1 MDWKRSNPK
10 EQHRKEINR
19 SFVLKRKPKIYRE
32 VLFTQVP
39 DNVDQTKLLQDVLPK
54 KWKVSPPDAIIAIT
68 GICHQ
73 FNIKDKRNLKRDLI
87 EAVISTGSWIVT
99 CGTESGVVQFI
110 KDAVNDH
117 VTLTTY
123 NIPIVGIMTKRVL
136 DEIKDT
142 TKSVKILTEYER
154 DHITTTTIPVKS
166 TKETLDPNHTQF
178 IFLENSSRKRI
189 RRNAA
194 SECRNAF
201 ERFLWNI
208 KDADINDGTK
218 TTNNYTKRKAFQ
230 SYTNVILPVVLVVIE
245 GGIGAMKTALSVLEN
260 NNPVV
265 LIKGSG
271 GAADFL
277 STCYQQ
283 NSRNGNFESEKL
295 SGSVENI
302 QELIKKC
309 FEDDPKTSEAEA
321 IEMAT
326 LCLKKPKLINI
337 YSLEDKTA
345 KVDEFIQNAMFDT
358 YKDYYE
364 RNISNP
370 PKLTNKRDLKTKAV
384 KTQLKLVEKWK
395 RCDIAENDIFV
406 SGNRKQLTDLQTLD
420 TQRMRN
426 LVGSIRTL
434 ILEVNKKY
442 ECIPK
447 KKISFEFEANFLKF
461 NEENKAKYFTD
472 VSDSFTTLIYRL
484 DDQDFCELY
493 WKLKTII
500 AEIVDEYKKDDVS
513 QLFQSSLVDNRTDFV
528 MLVMERIENMKMFV
542 LGYIPDLYRRCIY
555 ESKDDLAI
563 KLIDQH
569 WKKPSKEVEKSTKL
583 KEVQNERDELS
594 QTIRSIKEKKNNIKS
609 NKILFGVDNFIRE
622 LFGDTEFKLYE
633 FKGENNEEISVVH
646 NDKPFHHLF
655 VWAILMNWRE
665 MALIF
670 WKQETDLIC
679 SALFASAVLNA
690 LAEKAALSN
699 HMAQT
704 VSLGENA
711 RYFES
716 EACNVMT
723 ELYRND
729 REKALTILVTKVG
742 RFNSTPLQI
751 AYSQNLK
758 TFMAHTACQAKLS
771 SIWSGDIALYT
782 PTWRIGMA
790 VLFPMLIIQNLGFI
804 TIQKKNVISKQ
815 NKPSQHQVNCAQ
827 DQNPE
832 CNNTKDYAFPGMLYC
847 AYLFYISP
855 VAKFFFYMI
864 TYLAFLV
871 IFALFVL
878 TDLYP
883 LSERSPSTLEYLTWL
898 WTLSL
903 AMEEMRQILQ
913 TNRGSLT
920 QNLQYWAKD
929 VWNIFDIAMY
939 FLFLV
944 SVILRC
950 LLSSNQFYFARMTYA
965 ITLSMFILR
974 SMHFFFI
981 QRYIGPKV
989 VMIGRMMQ
997 DLAFFI
1003 SLFVL
1008 FVFSFGIMYQAVLFP
1023 NSVLS
1028 RWELFKDL
1036 VYLPYWQLY
1045 GELNLDRIEGKEPSE
1060 CTKDIH
1066 LYTNGTMSRC
1076 AETNQFNSLMLA
1088 VYLILA
1094 NILLVNML
1102 IAMFSDT
1109 FQKVQDNSEIIWKF
1123 HMYALVY
1130 EYYDRPM
1137 FPIPIVIHLCRIV
1150 VFCYDKIQEYR
1161 DRLRNCKERKTM
1173 YASAFI
1179 LNLGIDEIE
1188 RLHIVEKIALENYQ
1202 NGTTR
1207 ARSRYNARNM
1217 MTDERDINKE
1227 SDSTTTQH
1235 EIKALQEDIQR
1246 VIQEI
1251 RQLNVQKSIVVF
1263 DYQR

>member
-10 EQHRKEINR
+10 EKQRNR
-19 SFVLKRKPKIYRE
+19 SFVLKRKPKVYRE

-39 DNVDQTKLLQDVLPK
+39 DNVDQTKLLQDVLPQ
-54 KWKVSPPDAIIAIT
+54 KWKVSSPDSIIAIT
-68 GICHQ
+68 GIHHQ

-87 EAVISTGSWIVT
+87 EAVISTGSWVVT
-99 CGTESGVVQFI
+99 CGLESGVVQFI

-136 DEIKDT
+136 DDIKDT
-142 TKSVKILTEYER
+142 TKSVKILTEYEKEP
-154 DHITTTTIPVKS
+154 ITTTTIPVKS

-178 IFLENSSRKRI
+178 IFLEDSSRKHI
-189 RRNAA
+189 GRNA
-194 SECRNAF
+194 SSQCRNAF
-201 ERFLWNI
+201 ESFLRNI
-208 KDADINDGTK
+208 KDADIKTDKINEGTK
-218 TTNNYTKRKAFQ
+218 TTNNHKRRKD
-230 SYTNVILPVVLVVIE
+230 SKPDTNLILPVVLVVIE
-245 GGIGAMKTALSVLEN
+245 GDIGAMKTALSVLKN
-260 NNPVV
+260 DNPVV

-277 STCYQQ
+277 STCFQK
-283 NSRNGNFESEKL
+283 NSKNGNCGSENL
-295 SGSVENI
+295 SDSVENI

-309 FEDDPKTSEAEA
+309 FEDDSKTAEA
-321 IEMAT
+321 IEIAT

-345 KVDEFIQNAMFDT
+345 KVDEFIQNALFDT
-358 YKDYYE
+358 YKGFYE
-364 RNISNP
+364 RKISNQTGP
-370 PKLTNKRDLKTKAV
+370 TNKRDLKTEAV

-406 SGNRKQLTDLQTLD
+406 AENRKQLTDLQSLN
-420 TQRMRN
+420 TQRMRK
-426 LVGSIRTL
+426 LEGSIQLL
-434 ILEVNKKY
+434 IQKVNQKY
-442 ECIPK
+442 TTFSIDVNLSRQFK
-447 KKISFEFEANFLKF
+447 GDFLK
-461 NEENKAKYFTD
+461 EYQKD
-472 VSDSFTTLIYRL
+472 GVSH
-484 DDQDFCELY
+484 
-493 WKLKTII
+493 
-500 AEIVDEYKKDDVS
+500 
-513 QLFQSSLVDNRTDFV
+513 LFQSSLVDNRTDFV

-563 KLIDQH
+563 ELIDQH
-569 WKKPSKEVEKSTKL
+569 WKKSSKKAEKNTKQ
-583 KEVQNERDELS
+583 KDGQNERDELS
-594 QTIRSIKEKKNNIKS
+594 QTIKTKKEKKNNIKS
-609 NKILFGVDNFIRE
+609 NKILSGVDNFIRD

-723 ELYRND
+723 ELYKND
-729 REKALTILVTKVG
+729 REKALKILVTKVG

-758 TFMAHTACQAKLS
+758 MFMAHTACQAKLS

-782 PTWRIGMA
+782 PTWRVGIA
-790 VLFPMLIIQNLGFI
+790 VVFPMLIIQNIGFI
-804 TIQKKNVISKQ
+804 TIQQKNTNSQQ
-815 NKPSQHQVNCAQ
+815 NKPNQHRVNCAPH
-827 DQNPE
+827 QNTE
-832 CNNTKDYAFPGMLYC
+832 INNTKETKGNAFLGMLYC
-847 AYLFYISP
+847 TYLFYVSP

-871 IFALFVL
+871 MFALFVL

-883 LSERSPSTLEYLTWL
+883 LSERPPSTLEYLTWV

-903 AMEEMRQILQ
+903 ALEEIRQILQ

-929 VWNIFDIAMY
+929 VWNIFDIVMY

-950 LLSSNQFYFARMTYA
+950 LLNSNQFYFARMSYA

-989 VMIGRMMQ
+989 VMIGRMMK

-1008 FVFSFGIMYQAVLFP
+1008 FVFSFGIMYQAILFP

-1028 RWELFKDL
+1028 PWELFKDL

-1045 GELNLDRIEGKEPSE
+1045 GELNLDRMEGKEPSE

-1076 AETNQFNSLMLA
+1076 AENNQFNSLMLA
-1088 VYLILA
+1088 VYLILT

-1123 HMYALVY
+1123 HMYALVH

-1150 VFCYDKIQEYR
+1150 VFCYDKIQDYKY
-1161 DRLRNCKERKTM
+1161 KEKKIVH
-1173 YASAFI
+1173 ASAFI

-1251 RQLNVQKSIVVF
+1251 RQLNVQKNIVVF
-1263 DYQR
+1263 DYQH